1 MLTRREM
8 VLRAGALAT
17 FGGASTGRAA
27 RGAPA
32 SALIDGPWRETGAE
46 TGPEPAA
53 WADLLSRRLRLGD
66 DGIAR
71 FDYAA
76 ARADL
81 PALQATLELLEGT
94 DPRRLSAPA
103 QMAFWINLY
112 NALTVKLVV
121 EAWPVGS
128 IREVMGGLFNLGPW
142 DENLVQV
149 LGRPLSL
156 DDIEHG
162 ILRPVFRDARIHYG
176 VNCASIGCPNL
187 AAEPYRADRLEA
199 MLEAGARAF
208 VNHPR
213 GALASEGRLTVSS
226 IYAWFEEDF
235 GGTDA
240 GVIAHLARYADAPLA
255 GNLAGRTRVDRHA
268 YDWAVNAV

>member
-1 MLTRREM
+1 MLTRRGM
-8 VLRAGALAT
+8 LAQAAVLTTLGGVVTAPGARA
-17 FGGASTGRAA
+17 
-27 RGAPA
+27 APA
-32 SALIDGPWRETGAE
+32 SVLIDGPWRETGSAS
-46 TGPEPAA
+46 GPELAA
-53 WADLLSRRLRLGD
+53 WADILARRLRLGG

-81 PALQATLELLEGT
+81 PGLEATLDLLQGA
-94 DPRRLSAPA
+94 DPRQLSAPA
-103 QMAFWINLY
+103 QMAYWINFY

-142 DENLVQV
+142 DEKLVTV
-149 LGRPLSL
+149 LGQPLSL

-162 ILRPVFRDARIHYG
+162 ILRPVFGDARIHYA

-187 AAEPYRADRLEA
+187 AAEPYRAQRLEP
-199 MLEAGARAF
+199 MLEAGARAY

-213 GALASEGRLTVSS
+213 GAQVANGRLTVSS
-226 IYAWFEEDF
+226 IYDWFAEDF